1 MKRRSIQ
8 ASVLSFV
15 LFSRKRERTCAR
27 KSIAFL
33 IIIIIQRGKHH
44 PSGFLFHRTRKFK
57 RERYTRKTQ
66 EEEQEQ
72 LHHYLPNFDASLGN
86 DVQANGL
93 RNSGLGNR
101 EHYVYEFLSEYK
113 VSTWV
118 SFMARYL
125 WFFFVFSAETAA
137 LLFGVFVS
145 TEERSLIFEEQTRLL
160 FWHVVAVLFFRIKT
174 SSFLSFASLS
184 VFCFFSFFSQRDEFL
199 GEKSSTSSLYKARFS
214 SERTLT
220 RADAER
226 TRTIRKEEL
235 FKCFFVF
242 FLKVSLFFTELES

>member
-8 ASVLSFV
+8 SSVLSFF

-33 IIIIIQRGKHH
+33 IIIIIIIQRGKHH
-44 PSGFLFHRTRKFK
+44 PSGFLFHRNARASLK
-57 RERYTRKTQ
+57 ERDTQ
-66 EEEQEQ
+66 EKQEEQEQ

-101 EHYVYEFLSEYK
+101 EHYVCEFLSEWYK

-125 WFFFVFSAETAA
+125 
-137 LLFGVFVS
+137 
-145 TEERSLIFEEQTRLL
+145 
-160 FWHVVAVLFFRIKT
+160 
-174 SSFLSFASLS
+174 
-184 VFCFFSFFSQRDEFL
+184 
-199 GEKSSTSSLYKARFS
+199 
-214 SERTLT
+214 
-220 RADAER
+220 
-226 TRTIRKEEL
+226 
-235 FKCFFVF
+235 
-242 FLKVSLFFTELES
+242 